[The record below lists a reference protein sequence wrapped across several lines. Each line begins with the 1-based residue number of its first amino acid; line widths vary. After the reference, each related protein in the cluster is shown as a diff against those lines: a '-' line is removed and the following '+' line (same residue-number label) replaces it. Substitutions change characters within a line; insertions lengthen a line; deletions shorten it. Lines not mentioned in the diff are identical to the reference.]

1 MIINHIRRINTMA
14 RIKEKPLYNIISMRI
29 SEGERRQLLALVNTT
44 HQSVSDLMRE
54 AIKYF
59 AASQEHAKLNSSAT

>member
-1 MIINHIRRINTMA
+1 MA
-14 RIKEKPLYNIISMRI
+14 RMKENPRYNIISMRI
-29 SEGERRQLLALVNTT
+29 SEGERKQLLALVKTT

-59 AASQEHAKLNSSAT
+59 AASQEQVKPNSTAT